1 MARKNSMR
9 GASNTHRRSAITLC
23 VILLLVAA
31 TAFVAL
37 NGFGRGTMVR
47 YMKPWGEAI
56 SLGLDLRGGVYT
68 VYRAPRTAEN
78 TNEYDVLL
86 AGTIRVMQDRLAGKG
101 FTEATV
107 TKQGDD
113 RIRIEIPDVQDPNEI
128 LDIIG
133 TPAHLEFKDEAGNL
147 IMEGRDVKLATP
159 FYDAGRYMVA
169 FELTPEGGEKFAL
182 ATAANLGRTI
192 SIELDGEV
200 ISAPVVNSVIT
211 GGSGIIESQ
220 NMGVDEATN
229 LAMLIQSGALPLQVE
244 QLEMSAISATLGV
257 EALDRALLA
266 GLIGGV
272 LIMLFMLW
280 RYRLP
285 GLVADLALVI
295 YVLLVVFLLASLGVQ
310 LTLPGVA
317 GIVLGVGMAVDANVL
332 IFERFREEY
341 KGGRSLRASVKMG
354 FNRALRA
361 IIDANITTIIA
372 ALVLVQF
379 GTGSIQGF
387 AYALLI
393 SVVSSM
399 ITAVVVSKAL
409 LNLVVDLGIRDSKYY
424 LG

>member
-1 MARKNSMR
+1 MR
-9 GASNTHRRSAITLC
+9 GASNIRPRSAVTLGL
-23 VILLLVAA
+23 VVLLVAA

-37 NGFGRGTMVR
+37 NGFGQGFMVR

-78 TNEYDVLL
+78 ADEYDVLL
-86 AGTIRVMQDRLAGKG
+86 TSTLRVMQDRLSNKG

-113 RIRIEIPDVQDPNEI
+113 RIRIEIPDVQDPNQI
-128 LDIIG
+128 IDIIG
-133 TPAHLEFKDEAGNL
+133 TPAHLEFKDEAGNVL
-147 IMEGRDVKLATP
+147 MEGKDV
-159 FYDAGRYMVA
+159 RVA
-169 FELTPEGGEKFAL
+169 APQYIQSKYVISFQLTPEGAELFAE
-182 ATAANLGRTI
+182 ATRANLYRTI
-192 SIELDGEV
+192 SIELDGNV

-211 GGSGIIESQ
+211 GGAGIIESPT
-220 NMGVDEATN
+220 MTLDEASNT
-229 LAMLIQSGALPLQVE
+229 AMLIQSGALPLHIE

-266 GLIGGV
+266 GLIGGI

-285 GLVADLALVI
+285 GLVANLALII
-295 YVLLVVFLLASLGVQ
+295 YVLLVMFLLAVFGAQ

-317 GIVLGVGMAVDANVL
+317 GIVLGIGMAVDANIL

-341 KGGRSLRASVKMG
+341 KGGRSLRVSVQMG
-354 FNRALRA
+354 FNRALKA
-361 IIDANITTIIA
+361 VIDASVTTIIA
-372 ALVLVQF
+372 ALVLYQF

-387 AYALLI
+387 ALALLI
-393 SVVSSM
+393 SVGSSM
-399 ITAVVVSKAL
+399 VTAVVVSKAL
-409 LNLVVDLGIRDSKYY
+409 LNLVVNLGIRDPKYY
-424 LG
+424 VG

>member
-9 GASNTHRRSAITLC
+9 GTSNNRRRSAITLC
-23 VILLLVAA
+23 VVVVLVVA
-31 TAFVAL
+31 TAFLAF
-37 NGFGRGTMVR
+37 NGFGRGFMVR

-68 VYRAPRTAEN
+68 VYQAPRTAEN
-78 TNEYDVLL
+78 TDAYDALL
-86 AGTIRVMQDRLAGKG
+86 GGTIRVMQDRLTTKG

-107 TKQGDD
+107 AKQGDD

-128 LDIIG
+128 LEIIG
-133 TPAHLEFKDEAGNL
+133 KPAHLEFKDEAGNVL
-147 IMEGRDVKLATP
+147 MEGKDVKVASP
-159 FYDAGRYMVA
+159 MYQAGAYVVA
-169 FELTPEGGEKFAL
+169 FELTPEGADLFAK
-182 ATAANLGRTI
+182 ATAANLNRTI

-211 GGSGIIESQ
+211 GGSGIIQS
-220 NMGVDEATN
+220 NDMTADDASN
-229 LAMLIQSGALPLQVE
+229 LAMLIQSGALPLHIE

-257 EALDRALLA
+257 EALDRALQA

-285 GLVADLALVI
+285 GLVANLALVI
-295 YVLLVVFLLASLGVQ
+295 YVLLVVFLLAVFGAQ

-317 GIVLGVGMAVDANVL
+317 GIVLGIGLAVDANIL
-332 IFERFREEY
+332 IFERFREEHR
-341 KGGRSLRASVKMG
+341 GGRSLRVSVQTG
-354 FNRALRA
+354 YSRALKA
-361 IIDANITTIIA
+361 IVDANLTTIIA
-372 ALVLVQF
+372 ALVLLQF

-387 AYALLI
+387 ALALLI
-393 SVVSSM
+393 SVASSM
-399 ITAVVVSKAL
+399 ITAVVVARAL
-409 LNLVVDLGIRDSKYY
+409 LNLVVDVGVRDPKYY